1 MTLDFLFRRILRRG
15 LLQEEKVRSLCKKI
29 SLYLRSWSLAFR
41 EKDFRDH
48 NVPGGEGLQTSDI
61 IFFVSNTRVLIQKQE
76 TKWRGSAEA
85 NNRQIIWSTQILLI
99 VNKLLMSTLLIFNKL
114 MLFRQMTWVPAS
126 AIAGRGA
133 GDGAEVGNG
142 GD

>member
-15 LLQEEKVRSLCKKI
+15 LLQEEKVRSVCKKI

-61 IFFVSNTRVLIQKQE
+61 LFFVSNTSVIIQKQE
-76 TKWRGSAEA
+76 TKWRVYVEA
-85 NNRQIIWSTQILLI
+85 NIRHVIWST
-99 VNKLLMSTLLIFNKL
+99 
-114 MLFRQMTWVPAS
+114 
-126 AIAGRGA
+126 
-133 GDGAEVGNG
+133 
-142 GD
+142 

>member
-15 LLQEEKVRSLCKKI
+15 LLQEEKVKSLCKKI

-61 IFFVSNTRVLIQKQE
+61 TFLSGLQHLCDHPKTRDKVERLCGGKRKTRNLVNVNTFDFQ
-76 TKWRGSAEA
+76 
-85 NNRQIIWSTQILLI
+85 QIVD
-99 VNKLLMSTLLIFNKL
+99 VNK
-114 MLFRQMTWVPAS
+114 
-126 AIAGRGA
+126 
-133 GDGAEVGNG
+133 
-142 GD
+142 

>member
-15 LLQEEKVRSLCKKI
+15 FLQEEKVRSLCKKI

-61 IFFVSNTRVLIQKQE
+61 TFFVSNTSVIIQKQE
-76 TKWRGSAEA
+76 TK
-85 NNRQIIWSTQILLI
+85 
-99 VNKLLMSTLLIFNKL
+99 
-114 MLFRQMTWVPAS
+114 
-126 AIAGRGA
+126 
-133 GDGAEVGNG
+133 
-142 GD
+142 